1 MTFSDI
7 SNKIDGFGW
16 MTEKIQISNNIS
28 TCKFYQIE
36 NATLI
41 DEDKFYIFKSVISEI
56 FYINARIALNKL
68 QYLCIHTFLGSD

>member
-1 MTFSDI
+1 
-7 SNKIDGFGW
+7 

-41 DEDKFYIFKSVISEI
+41 DEDKFYIFKSVISEKGN
-56 FYINARIALNKL
+56 YD
-68 QYLCIHTFLGSD
+68 FL